1 MQNFWFNLQLV
12 LCRVGIVC
20 LTLYYKYRY
29 PKQKEHKS

>member
-12 LCRVGIVC
+12 LCRFGIAC
-20 LTLYYKYRY
+20 LTLYYKYKY